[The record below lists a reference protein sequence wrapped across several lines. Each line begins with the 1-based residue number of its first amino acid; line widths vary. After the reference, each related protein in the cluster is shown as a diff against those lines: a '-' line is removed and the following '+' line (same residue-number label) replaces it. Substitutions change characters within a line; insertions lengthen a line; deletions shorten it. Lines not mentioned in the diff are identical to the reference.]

1 MKQAKMLHDASQRGD
16 MNDVEAQLRH
26 GQCDVDATVPNGFGE
41 TPLFVACANKRCDV
55 ARLLINFGAD
65 VDHISEHGTTPL
77 FAAVGTGDT
86 ELCLM
91 IISQSVRIDAANHM
105 GLTPLIRAARAGCRR
120 SCTIGRRCLYHET
133 YNARNDT
140 SNCGCKW
147 WLC

>member
-105 GLTPLIRAARAGCRR
+105 GLTPLIRAARRGQNVFVHYWTPVLVSRDIQR
-120 SCTIGRRCLYHET
+120 GE
-133 YNARNDT
+133 
-140 SNCGCKW
+140 
-147 WLC
+147 